1 MMLLKPLTDLGDYIT
16 AIRTTC
22 PWTTNRAI
30 GNGKDTETSIHVKDV
45 LSIRITGTLKLEPIE
60 IY

>member
-1 MMLLKPLTDLGDYIT
+1 MMLLKPLTDLGDYIS

-30 GNGKDTETSIHVKDV
+30 ANGKDNETTIYVKDV
-45 LSIRITGTLKLEPIE
+45 LNIRITGTLELEIIE